1 MQCLD
6 IVLRFSMTMRP
17 DVASFARGIFLSDP
31 RHCNP
36 IGSGAEVSAILAA
49 AIQCSSFCAS
59 YCCKPSAK
67 SMCKLLTCMLLGC
80 KNLELQTLAVMIFLT
95 LFSTITTS
103 HACAAGYA

>member
-36 IGSGAEVSAILAA
+36 IGSGAEVSASLLQHCVYSVLESLCHILLQA
-49 AIQCSSFCAS
+49 FCQ
-59 YCCKPSAK
+59 KR
-67 SMCKLLTCMLLGC
+67 
-80 KNLELQTLAVMIFLT
+80 V
-95 LFSTITTS
+95 
-103 HACAAGYA
+103 